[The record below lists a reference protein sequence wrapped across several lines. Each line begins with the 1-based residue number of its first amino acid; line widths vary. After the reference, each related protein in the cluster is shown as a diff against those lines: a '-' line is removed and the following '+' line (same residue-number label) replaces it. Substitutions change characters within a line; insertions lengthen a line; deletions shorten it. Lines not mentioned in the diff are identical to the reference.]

1 MPNSTHNAPFL
12 PGVDISSMAAR
23 CRDTGGSSVLMLI
36 HSFHLDG
43 HKIHPLESTD
53 NDSIMIALEVP

>member
-1 MPNSTHNAPFL
+1 
-12 PGVDISSMAAR
+12 MAAR

-53 NDSIMIALEVP
+53 NDSIMTALEVP